1 MEEPGL
7 LHVVLQADTGLLDDN
22 PGQRS
27 IACMPWTA
35 DVHLRRLYRQS
46 RGLLRFEDPG
56 FGLDRSSLAGSGHAP
71 GPSHAPDHYHTNP
84 CGLRNLFWCRESRRT
99 RGEQPRRT
107 AAAAGSKPPDRPGQR
122 NSIRQRAGRG
132 ETPGTGQ
139 VPFLL
144 ASSWDPTRH
153 LCGLA
158 AVVTVGCFGH
168 VKVPGAGTLI
178 RAACLLLVG
187 MSRPNQG
194 VRGGHTVLSGVH
206 ASW

>member
-1 MEEPGL
+1 MWCSRLIQGCLTTTPASAALPACPGL
-7 LHVVLQADTGLLDDN
+7 LASISDVCTGRAGGGSSD
-22 PGQRS
+22 
-27 IACMPWTA
+27 
-35 DVHLRRLYRQS
+35 S
-46 RGLLRFEDPG
+46 RIQGVDSTG
-56 FGLDRSSLAGSGHAP
+56 AASQDGGHAP

-144 ASSWDPTRH
+144 ASSWIPTRH

-187 MSRPNQG
+187 CPGQIKVSEAG
-194 VRGGHTVLSGVH
+194 TLS
-206 ASW
+206 